1 MLELQ
6 SEMQE
11 ITKIKVV
18 GVGGGGSNA
27 VDRMIAAGLKG
38 VEFIAINTDGVVL
51 EHSLAGQRLQ
61 IGDKLTKGQ
70 GAGGNPEIGLQ
81 AAEESREEIAKAI
94 KGADMVFVTAGMGGG
109 TGTGAAAIV
118 AEIAKSQGALTI
130 SVVTKPFNFEGK
142 RRSTQALGGIERLRE
157 KVDALITIPNDRLM
171 QVIDK
176 KTSLLDAFKMVD
188 EVLRQGVQGISD
200 LIIVPGIVNLDFA
213 DVKSIMQ
220 DSGTAI
226 MGIGYGQGENRAQ
239 EAAKMAISSPLLET
253 SIDGARGVLLNIA
266 GGPDL
271 TLYETTEA
279 ADIITQAV
287 DPDAQIIWGT
297 SIDEKLKDQIRLA
310 VVATGFDQE
319 KRVPHFDSQRKR
331 DLNELEKLNAA
342 LHRAQGKQDAEFSVP
357 PFLQKKE
364 F

>member
-51 EHSLAGQRLQ
+51 EHSLASKRLQ
-61 IGDKLTKGQ
+61 IGSKLTRGQ
-70 GAGGNPEIGLQ
+70 GAGGIPEIGFK
-81 AAEESREEIAKAI
+81 AAEESREEIAAAL

-109 TGTGAAAIV
+109 TGTGAAAVV
-118 AEIAKSQGALTI
+118 AEIAKGLGALTI

-142 RRSTQALGGIERLRE
+142 RRSAQADGGIGRLRE

-226 MGIGYGQGENRAQ
+226 MGIGYGQGEGRALQ
-239 EAAKMAISSPLLET
+239 AAKMAISSPLLET

-287 DPDAQIIWGT
+287 DPEAQIIWGT
-297 SIDEKLKDQIRLA
+297 SIDDKLKDQIRLA
-310 VVATGFDQE
+310 VVATGFDRQS
-319 KRVPHFDSQRKR
+319 KSPYFDPLKKNEISGRER
-331 DLNELEKLNAA
+331 LNMLYQAEGDKK
-342 LHRAQGKQDAEFSVP
+342 GSEFSVP
-357 PFLQKKE
+357 PFLQKKQ
-364 F
+364 

>member
-1 MLELQ
+1 MLEIQ

-11 ITKIKVV
+11 ITKIKVI

-38 VEFIAINTDGVVL
+38 VEFIAVNTDGVVL
-51 EHSLAGQRLQ
+51 EHSLANQKLQ
-61 IGDKLTKGQ
+61 IGSKLTRGQ
-70 GAGGNPEIGLQ
+70 GAGGNPEVGLK
-81 AAEESREEIAKAI
+81 AAEESRDEIARVL

-109 TGTGAAAIV
+109 TGTGAAAVV
-118 AEIAKSQGALTI
+118 AEIAKSLGALTI
-130 SVVTKPFNFEGK
+130 SVVTKPFHFEGK
-142 RRSTQALGGIERLRE
+142 RRSSQADGGVSRLRE

-176 KTSLLDAFKMVD
+176 KTTLLDAFKMVD

-200 LIIVPGIVNLDFA
+200 LIVVPGIVNLDFA

-226 MGIGYGQGENRAQ
+226 MGIGYGQGEGRAVQ
-239 EAAKMAISSPLLET
+239 AAKMAISSPLLET

-271 TLYETTEA
+271 TLFETTEA

-297 SIDEKLKDQIRLA
+297 SIDEKLKDQVRLA
-310 VVATGFDQE
+310 VVATGFDQ
-319 KRVPHFDSQRKR
+319 KNRSPYFDPNKKPEIHDDRQVNLAYRQ
-331 DLNELEKLNAA
+331 
-342 LHRAQGKQDAEFSVP
+342 AQNKQNAEFSVP
-357 PFLQKKE
+357 PFLQKK
-364 F
+364 

>member
-1 MLELQ
+1 MLEVQ

-11 ITKIKVV
+11 ITRIKVI

-51 EHSLAGQRLQ
+51 EHSLASQKLQ
-61 IGDKLTKGQ
+61 IGTKLTKGQ
-70 GAGGNPEIGLQ
+70 GAGGIPEVGLK
-81 AAEESREEIAKAI
+81 AAEESRDEIARLL

-109 TGTGAAAIV
+109 TGTGAAAVV
-118 AEIAKSQGALTI
+118 AEIAKSLGALTI
-130 SVVTKPFNFEGK
+130 SVVTKPFHFEGK
-142 RRSTQALGGIERLRE
+142 RRSVQADGGIGRLRE
-157 KVDALITIPNDRLM
+157 EVDALITIPNDRLM

-176 KTSLLDAFKMVD
+176 KTTLLDAFKMVD

-200 LIIVPGIVNLDFA
+200 LIVVPGIVNLDFA

-226 MGIGYGQGENRAQ
+226 MGIGYGQGEGRAVQ
-239 EAAKMAISSPLLET
+239 AAKMAISSPLLET

-271 TLYETTEA
+271 TLFETTEA

-297 SIDEKLKDQIRLA
+297 SIDEKLKDQVRLA
-310 VVATGFDQE
+310 VVATGFDQ
-319 KRVPHFDSQRKR
+319 KARAPYFDPNKKP
-331 DLNELEKLNAA
+331 ELHDDRNLNAA
-342 LHRAQGKQDAEFSVP
+342 FRQAQSKQNAEFSIP
-357 PFLQKKE
+357 PFLQKK
-364 F
+364 

>member
-1 MLELQ
+1 MLEVQ
-6 SEMQE
+6 SDMQE
-11 ITKIKVV
+11 ITKIKVI

-38 VEFIAINTDGVVL
+38 VEFIAVNTDGVVL
-51 EHSLAGQRLQ
+51 EHSLADQKLQ
-61 IGDKLTKGQ
+61 IGTKLTHGQ
-70 GAGGNPEIGLQ
+70 GAGGNPDIGLK
-81 AAEESREEIAKAI
+81 AAEESRDELARVL

-118 AEIAKSQGALTI
+118 AEVAKELGALTI
-130 SVVTKPFNFEGK
+130 SVVTKPFAFEG
-142 RRSTQALGGIERLRE
+142 RRRAAQAEEGITKLRE

-176 KTSLLDAFKMVD
+176 KTTLLDAFKMVD

-200 LIIVPGIVNLDFA
+200 LIVVPGIVNLDFA
-213 DVKSIMQ
+213 DVKSIMR

-226 MGIGYGQGENRAQ
+226 MGIGYGQGEGRAVQ
-239 EAAKMAISSPLLET
+239 AAKMAISSPLLET
-253 SIDGARGVLLNIA
+253 SIEGARGVLLNIA

-279 ADIITQAV
+279 AEIITQAV

-297 SIDEKLKDQIRLA
+297 SIDEKLKDQVRLA
-310 VVATGFDQE
+310 VVATGFDQ
-319 KRVPHFDSQRKR
+319 KQRSPYFDPNKKPEMR
-331 DLNELEKLNAA
+331 DERTISMAM
-342 LHRAQGKQDAEFSVP
+342 KQNQAKSGADFSVP
-357 PFLQKKE
+357 PFLQKK
-364 F
+364 